1 MDRVKIREILSEK
14 LHEKRME
21 HTLGVEYTAT
31 ALAMRYGVNLE
42 QAALAGLLHD
52 CAKYLSREKKIQK
65 CEELKIPISDSERK
79 NPELLHAKLGA
90 YYAKNKYGV
99 EDQAVLDAIASH
111 TTGKPEMTT
120 LEKIIYVA
128 DYIEPNRNKAPK
140 LALLRMMAFQD
151 LDECLLEILE
161 NTLIFLTST
170 DSEIDEITVKTY
182 EYYKKI
188 RKPDR

>member
-79 NPELLHAKLGA
+79 NPELL
-90 YYAKNKYGV
+90 
-99 EDQAVLDAIASH
+99 QAVLDAIASH

-120 LEKIIYVA
+120 LEKIIYIA

-161 NTLIFLTST
+161 NTLIFLAST